1 MGFHADYIRHRTL
14 PFRIAQRFRT
24 ARLLR
29 IARAVLLAVAAPMLA
44 SVAASA
50 IPQPTSAERALFD
63 AANRERVAQGLPTL
77 RWDAALA
84 SAARQHAERMAMQ
97 NTLSHQLPGEVS
109 LEERA
114 RQAGARYSVIAE
126 NVAEGQSAEEI
137 HSSWM
142 HSPPHRANLLDREIN
157 AVGIA
162 VVSVA
167 DRGTGGAMLFAVQDF
182 SQSVASLSFEQ
193 QERQVS
199 AQLAARGLRVSNAVG
214 ASDDA
219 RKTCHMD
226 RGWAGN
232 RPGLVVRYESAD
244 LSRLPDDLEQNLQ
257 SGHFRAASVGA
268 CSAGVGKGFTHFR
281 IAVLLF

>member
-1 MGFHADYIRHRTL
+1 M
-14 PFRIAQRFRT
+14 RFR
-24 ARLLR
+24 RDHICHR
-29 IARAVLLAVAAPMLA
+29 ILSSRIVRTVLLAVAGLSFASLAANAAP
-44 SVAASA
+44 
-50 IPQPTSAERALFD
+50 PQTASAERALFE
-63 AANRERVAQGLPTL
+63 AANRERVAQGLQPL

-84 SAARQHAERMAMQ
+84 AAARQHAERMAMQ
-97 NTLSHQLPGEVS
+97 NTLSHQLPGELS

-126 NVAEGQSAEEI
+126 NVAEGPSPEEI
-137 HSSWM
+137 HAGWM
-142 HSPPHRANLLDREIN
+142 QSPPHRANLLDRDLT
-157 AVGIA
+157 ALGIA
-162 VVSVA
+162 VVGVA
-167 DRGTGGAMLFAVQDF
+167 DRHIGGAMLFAVQDF
-182 SQSVASLSFEQ
+182 SQSVANLSLEQ

-199 AQLAARGLRVSNAVG
+199 AQLAARGLRVSNAIG

-232 RPGLVVRYESAD
+232 RPGLVVRFEASD

-268 CSAGVGKGFTHFR
+268 CSAGGGKGFTHFR

>member
-1 MGFHADYIRHRTL
+1 SVCHRPL
-14 PFRIAQRFRT
+14 PWRVVIVA
-24 ARLLR
+24 
-29 IARAVLLAVAAPMLA
+29 LLAGAAFT
-44 SVAASA
+44 SSSFASA
-50 IPQPTSAERALFD
+50 TPPQAGSAERALFE
-63 AANRERVAQGLPTL
+63 AANRERSAQGLSAL

-84 SAARQHAERMAMQ
+84 AAARPHAERMATQ
-97 NTLSHQLPGEVS
+97 NPRSHQLPEELP

-126 NVAEGQSAEEI
+126 NVAEGPSAEEI

-142 HSPPHRANLLDREIN
+142 HSPPHRANLLDRELT

-162 VVSVA
+162 VVSIA
-167 DRGTGGAMLFAVQDF
+167 DRRTGGAMRFAVQDF
-182 SQSVASLSFEQ
+182 SQSVASLSLEQ

-199 AQLAARGLRVSNAVG
+199 AQLAGRGLRVSNATG

-232 RPGLVVRYESAD
+232 RPGLVVRYETSD
-244 LSRLPDDLEQNLQ
+244 PSRLPDDLEENIQ
-257 SGHFRAASVGA
+257 SGRFHFASVGA
-268 CSAGVGKGFTHFR
+268 CSAGAGKGFTHFR